1 MPHSSYS
8 LKRMTVSFGEN
19 LDLSQSINSHEVNIK
34 IIYLPI
40 LILAQAISKLFIE
53 KWMMRVMR

>member
-8 LKRMTVSFGEN
+8 LKRMTVSFGES